1 MQILTDRLLIRPIE
15 AADWPAVRD
24 IWAALAPLPM
34 AQYDKPFD
42 TRPESVQPRIAR
54 WAEYTA
60 MGTAHM
66 FFAVC
71 LQSHSGRQS
80 VENQPKTVG
89 YVAFNQRDDGHEIG
103 YSFHPAY
110 HGNGY
115 AREALS
121 ALLSHLQA
129 RSFTRFSAGTAL
141 NNTPSVRLL
150 TALGFRLVGTEQ
162 VSFYKDAQGRDIVF
176 EGGIFELILE

>member
-1 MQILTDRLLIRPIE
+1 MMQILTDRLLIRPIE

-42 TRPESVQPRIAR
+42 TRPESVQPHIAR
-54 WAEYTA
+54 WAEHTGK
-60 MGTAHM
+60 GTAHM

-71 LQSHSGRQS
+71 LHDA
-80 VENQPKTVG
+80 VIG
-89 YVAFNQRDDGHEIG
+89 YISCNQRDDGHEIG

-110 HGNGY
+110 HGKGY
-115 AREALS
+115 AKEALS
-121 ALLSHLQA
+121 TLLSYL
-129 RSFTRFSAGTAL
+129 RSRGFTHFTAGTAL

-162 VSFYKDAQGRDIVF
+162 VSFYKDAKGQDIVF
-176 EGGIFELILE
+176 EGGIFELVLE